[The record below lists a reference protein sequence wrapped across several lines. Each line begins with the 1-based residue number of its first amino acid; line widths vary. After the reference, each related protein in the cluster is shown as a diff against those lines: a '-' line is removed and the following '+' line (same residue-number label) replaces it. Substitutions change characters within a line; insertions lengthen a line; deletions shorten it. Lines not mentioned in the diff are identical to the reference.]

1 MCLRMNSPA
10 TNRVGNGG
18 CPGPARQTEPNRPAR
33 KPQSISAASR
43 TSGWRRLM
51 ISSRA
56 GSNKSSWR
64 SSRGWLMAVPLQR
77 ISPSK
82 ESRTAQIRDPKR
94 KKTATHNRLSCKIE
108 YLLRSNHGHSSIA
121 SEFFTGDRGS
131 SERGKSMYSWR
142 SLGSSCSV
150 AIGWAPIIC
159 DVFFPKPCR
168 CGHRGRARWRRR
180 DRRQGRLLGLSRP
193 GFCAFRT

>member
-56 GSNKSSWR
+56 GRNKSSWR
-64 SSRGWLMAVPLQR
+64 SSRGWLMAVPLTANLAVKGITNR
-77 ISPSK
+77 PNPK
-82 ESRTAQIRDPKR
+82 SRNARKQQPTTGFLAKSNTCSGQITAMVQSLPNSSRATKWIDLARNVIVNVLSGRCSR
-94 KKTATHNRLSCKIE
+94 KGS
-108 YLLRSNHGHSSIA
+108 RS
-121 SEFFTGDRGS
+121 
-131 SERGKSMYSWR
+131 R
-142 SLGSSCSV
+142 SL
-150 AIGWAPIIC
+150 
-159 DVFFPKPCR
+159 PCR
-168 CGHRGRARWRRR
+168 FPLRRAPS
-180 DRRQGRLLGLSRP
+180 SR
-193 GFCAFRT
+193 

>member
-56 GSNKSSWR
+56 GRNKSSWR
-64 SSRGWLMAVPLQR
+64 SSRGWLMAVPLTANLAVKGITNR
-77 ISPSK
+77 PNP
-82 ESRTAQIRDPKR
+82 ESRNARKRQPTTGFLAKSNTCSGQITAMVQSLPNSSR
-94 KKTATHNRLSCKIE
+94 ATDWPAGL
-108 YLLRSNHGHSSIA
+108 
-121 SEFFTGDRGS
+121 
-131 SERGKSMYSWR
+131 
-142 SLGSSCSV
+142 
-150 AIGWAPIIC
+150 
-159 DVFFPKPCR
+159 
-168 CGHRGRARWRRR
+168 WRRKPIERAPLR
-180 DRRQGRLLGLSRP
+180 DGPLI
-193 GFCAFRT
+193 F

>member
-56 GSNKSSWR
+56 GRNKSSWR
-64 SSRGWLMAVPLQR
+64 SSRGWLMAVPLTANLAVEGITNR
-77 ISPSK
+77 PNP
-82 ESRTAQIRDPKR
+82 ESRNARKQQPTTGFLAKSNTCSGQITAMVQSLPNSSHGVIAGGCSPGDSKSQLGLVGSIKPQ
-94 KKTATHNRLSCKIE
+94 E
-108 YLLRSNHGHSSIA
+108 SNHG
-121 SEFFTGDRGS
+121 
-131 SERGKSMYSWR
+131 KVCW
-142 SLGSSCSV
+142 
-150 AIGWAPIIC
+150 IGC
-159 DVFFPKPCR
+159 LN
-168 CGHRGRARWRRR
+168 GR
-180 DRRQGRLLGLSRP
+180 D
-193 GFCAFRT
+193 

>member
-10 TNRVGNGG
+10 TSRVGNGG

-56 GSNKSSWR
+56 GRNKSSWR
-64 SSRGWLMAVPLQR
+64 SSRGWLMAVPD
-77 ISPSK
+77 S
-82 ESRTAQIRDPKR
+82 ESRRRRNHEPPKSGIPKR

-108 YLLRSNHGHSSIA
+108 YLLRSNHGDSSIA
-121 SEFFTGDRGS
+121 SEFFTGD
-131 SERGKSMYSWR
+131 
-142 SLGSSCSV
+142 
-150 AIGWAPIIC
+150 
-159 DVFFPKPCR
+159 
-168 CGHRGRARWRRR
+168 
-180 DRRQGRLLGLSRP
+180 
-193 GFCAFRT
+193 

>member
-56 GSNKSSWR
+56 GRNKSSWR
-64 SSRGWLMAVPLQR
+64 SSRGWLMAVPLTANLAVEGITNR
-77 ISPSK
+77 PNP
-82 ESRTAQIRDPKR
+82 ESRNARKQQPTTGFLAKSNTCSGQITAIDQDDIERLAAAYEEALLALHISDRDDPINKSDC
-94 KKTATHNRLSCKIE
+94 AT
-108 YLLRSNHGHSSIA
+108 
-121 SEFFTGDRGS
+121 FGS
-131 SERGKSMYSWR
+131 RTPARAPSMM
-142 SLGSSCSV
+142 
-150 AIGWAPIIC
+150 
-159 DVFFPKPCR
+159 
-168 CGHRGRARWRRR
+168 
-180 DRRQGRLLGLSRP
+180 
-193 GFCAFRT
+193 

>member
-56 GSNKSSWR
+56 GRNKSSWR
-64 SSRGWLMAVPLQR
+64 SSRGWLMAVPL
-77 ISPSK
+77 
-82 ESRTAQIRDPKR
+82 TANLAVEGITNRPNPDPK
-94 KKTATHNRLSCKIE
+94 TQENSNPQPPFLQNRIL
-108 YLLRSNHGHSSIA
+108 A
-121 SEFFTGDRGS
+121 QV
-131 SERGKSMYSWR
+131 KS
-142 SLGSSCSV
+142 
-150 AIGWAPIIC
+150 
-159 DVFFPKPCR
+159 
-168 CGHRGRARWRRR
+168 
-180 DRRQGRLLGLSRP
+180 RQWFNRFRILHGRLLNFGATLLPLEGTYENAQDEVVVLIHKGPHYASP
-193 GFCAFRT
+193 NLWKAWQNAHDYLFLIFAG